1 MNDQTITA
9 TSGDDD
15 SKASPDARPMSDD
28 VSGTTAHPVIED
40 VAPRRIHDFGD
51 LVHAVSAVLLAAVAI
66 LSSIYLSGFVTG
78 VESDA
83 HSAGRALNWM
93 VDLPTSMLQQLTIVT
108 IAVMAIVQLLVG
120 REWLQSALALLAM
133 FGGLAT
139 VWGISMAVSTFG
151 NFTLI
156 TALCSPSSIIG
167 TGLLPDFYAGSAAL
181 LTVAGPRRTRSTVKW
196 GWNILYI
203 SSAILILLSINSV
216 TGVIVSLSV
225 GRLVGMLIRF
235 AAGTKNQGAWGE
247 DLVQALNGIG
257 LHITSLKRRMDVD
270 LSHGSLASTLDDDLV
285 EGSRLYDAVD
295 DWGRAFVVSALDSQA
310 RTAGYVKQLWQWVR
324 FTGVAMR
331 RDRSPREATQH
342 HMAMILGLRN
352 AGLPTPRS
360 TAWPTPARLRSWCCT
375 ATTSCTSATSTR
387 CPTRTPSHC
396 CVSCRWRTNAGT
408 RIAASRR
415 TPSRDWNP
423 ARRS

>member
-285 EGSRLYDAVD
+285 EG
-295 DWGRAFVVSALDSQA
+295 
-310 RTAGYVKQLWQWVR
+310 
-324 FTGVAMR
+324 MR
-331 RDRSPREATQH
+331 R
-342 HMAMILGLRN
+342 MK
-352 AGLPTPRS
+352 
-360 TAWPTPARLRSWCCT
+360 
-375 ATTSCTSATSTR
+375 
-387 CPTRTPSHC
+387 
-396 CVSCRWRTNAGT
+396 RWVE
-408 RIAASRR
+408 
-415 TPSRDWNP
+415 D
-423 ARRS
+423 

>member
-139 VWGISMAVSTFG
+139 VWGISMAVST
-151 NFTLI
+151 
-156 TALCSPSSIIG
+156 SG
-167 TGLLPDFYAGSAAL
+167 T
-181 LTVAGPRRTRSTVKW
+181 
-196 GWNILYI
+196 
-203 SSAILILLSINSV
+203 
-216 TGVIVSLSV
+216 
-225 GRLVGMLIRF
+225 
-235 AAGTKNQGAWGE
+235 
-247 DLVQALNGIG
+247 
-257 LHITSLKRRMDVD
+257 
-270 LSHGSLASTLDDDLV
+270 SHL
-285 EGSRLYDAVD
+285 
-295 DWGRAFVVSALDSQA
+295 
-310 RTAGYVKQLWQWVR
+310 
-324 FTGVAMR
+324 
-331 RDRSPREATQH
+331 SPRCVRRA
-342 HMAMILGLRN
+342 
-352 AGLPTPRS
+352 RS
-360 TAWPTPARLRSWCCT
+360 SERDCCR
-375 ATTSCTSATSTR
+375 TSTR
-387 CPTRTPSHC
+387 VPRHC
-396 CVSCRWRTNAGT
+396 
-408 RIAASRR
+408 
-415 TPSRDWNP
+415 
-423 ARRS
+423 

>member
-151 NFTLI
+151 NFTFI
-156 TALCSPSSIIG
+156 TALSSPSSIIG

-203 SSAILILLSINSV
+203 SY
-216 TGVIVSLSV
+216 GHP
-225 GRLVGMLIRF
+225 
-235 AAGTKNQGAWGE
+235 
-247 DLVQALNGIG
+247 DP
-257 LHITSLKRRMDVD
+257 
-270 LSHGSLASTLDDDLV
+270 
-285 EGSRLYDAVD
+285 AVD
-295 DWGRAFVVSALDSQA
+295 
-310 RTAGYVKQLWQWVR
+310 QL
-324 FTGVAMR
+324 
-331 RDRSPREATQH
+331 RDRSYRVPVR
-342 HMAMILGLRN
+342 RP
-352 AGLPTPRS
+352 AGRHADPVRSRHQEPGRMGRRISCRRS
-360 TAWPTPARLRSWCCT
+360 TASDCISPR
-375 ATTSCTSATSTR
+375 
-387 CPTRTPSHC
+387 
-396 CVSCRWRTNAGT
+396 
-408 RIAASRR
+408 
-415 TPSRDWNP
+415 
-423 ARRS
+423 

>member
-15 SKASPDARPMSDD
+15 SKASLDARPMSDD

-151 NFTLI
+151 NFTFI
-156 TALCSPSSIIG
+156 TALSSPSSIIG

-235 AAGTKNQGAWGE
+235 AAGTKNQAHGAR
-247 DLVQALNGIG
+247 I
-257 LHITSLKRRMDVD
+257 SCR
-270 LSHGSLASTLDDDLV
+270 
-285 EGSRLYDAVD
+285 
-295 DWGRAFVVSALDSQA
+295 
-310 RTAGYVKQLWQWVR
+310 
-324 FTGVAMR
+324 
-331 RDRSPREATQH
+331 
-342 HMAMILGLRN
+342 
-352 AGLPTPRS
+352 RS
-360 TAWPTPARLRSWCCT
+360 TASDCISPR
-375 ATTSCTSATSTR
+375 
-387 CPTRTPSHC
+387 
-396 CVSCRWRTNAGT
+396 
-408 RIAASRR
+408 
-415 TPSRDWNP
+415 
-423 ARRS
+423 

>member
-1 MNDQTITA
+1 
-9 TSGDDD
+9 
-15 SKASPDARPMSDD
+15 MSDD

-167 TGLLPDFYAGSAAL
+167 TGLLPDCL
-181 LTVAGPRRTRSTVKW
+181 LYTSPSPRDGLLSRMP
-196 GWNILYI
+196 
-203 SSAILILLSINSV
+203 SSA
-216 TGVIVSLSV
+216 
-225 GRLVGMLIRF
+225 
-235 AAGTKNQGAWGE
+235 
-247 DLVQALNGIG
+247 
-257 LHITSLKRRMDVD
+257 
-270 LSHGSLASTLDDDLV
+270 
-285 EGSRLYDAVD
+285 
-295 DWGRAFVVSALDSQA
+295 
-310 RTAGYVKQLWQWVR
+310 
-324 FTGVAMR
+324 
-331 RDRSPREATQH
+331 
-342 HMAMILGLRN
+342 
-352 AGLPTPRS
+352 
-360 TAWPTPARLRSWCCT
+360 
-375 ATTSCTSATSTR
+375 
-387 CPTRTPSHC
+387 
-396 CVSCRWRTNAGT
+396 
-408 RIAASRR
+408 
-415 TPSRDWNP
+415 
-423 ARRS
+423 